1 MERTYTR
8 RQKVRALD
16 RAVRREYPDVYV
28 CPGLGYCGPD
38 WEKADA
44 MFRRGETAIELEEAG
59 MDPDNASAH
68 LRRCEWADAQGF
80 TEDDA
85 D

>member
-1 MERTYTR
+1 VSRTR
-8 RQKVRALD
+8 REERAALA
-16 RAVRREYPDVYV
+16 RAERAEHPEVAIAAL
-28 CPGLGYCGPD
+28 GLE
-38 WEKADA
+38 W
-44 MFRRGETAIELEEAG
+44 AG